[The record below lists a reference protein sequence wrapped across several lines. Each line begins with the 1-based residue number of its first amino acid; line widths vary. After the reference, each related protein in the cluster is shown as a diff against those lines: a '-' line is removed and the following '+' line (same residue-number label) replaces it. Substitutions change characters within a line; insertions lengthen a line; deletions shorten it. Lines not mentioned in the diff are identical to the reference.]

1 MITDDIARQQFGERL
16 YPLVQLLQEP
26 LLAEKITGMLLELPL
41 ATLEELCSDAVAL
54 SNHVTRC
61 VDVLEKQSQEETLEE
76 NQDGWGKISKEYTGW
91 THRQEVESN
100 PDEANARKEN
110 KKESSTV
117 IPFPAA
123 VPPH

>member
-1 MITDDIARQQFGERL
+1 M
-16 YPLVQLLQEP
+16 YPLVQLQEP

-61 VDVLEKQSQEETLEE
+61 VDVLEKQSQEETPEE

-91 THRQEVESN
+91 THRQELESN

-110 KKESSTV
+110 KKESCTV
-117 IPFPAA
+117 LPFSL
-123 VPPH
+123 PPH